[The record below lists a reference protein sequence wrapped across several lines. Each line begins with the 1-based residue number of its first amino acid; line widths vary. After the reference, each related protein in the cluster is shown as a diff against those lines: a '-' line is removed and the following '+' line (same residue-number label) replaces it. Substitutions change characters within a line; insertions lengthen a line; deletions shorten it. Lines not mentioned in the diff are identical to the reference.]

1 MIVLS
6 PQPYRRM
13 VRVLREFEGWRCL
26 WRLPLAAVMFLAVV
40 LLPLVGTVAGIY
52 IGASLKLI
60 CVVAGAAVT
69 LGSAGI
75 ASAMWRRKP
84 WRGIVARRL
93 WTFEAPAP
101 ATEVPVLVRNER
113 DVDALCKAMRRAHFN
128 PSSMLH
134 VGTPPD
140 DAPDLRFRVTV
151 QEPERWKRSSSDA
164 DRLKRI
170 ADVLRKAGVRA
181 RVAGL
186 DVVP

>member
-40 LLPLVGTVAGIY
+40 LLPLGGTVAGIY

-60 CVVAGAAVT
+60 AVVAGAAVS

-75 ASAMWRRKP
+75 ASAMWRRRP
-84 WRGIVARRL
+84 WRGIVAHRL

-101 ATEVPVLVRNER
+101 ATEVPVLVRNDK
-113 DVDALCKAMRRAHFN
+113 DVDVVYKALRRAHFN

-134 VGTPPD
+134 IGTPPD

-151 QEPERWKRSSSDA
+151 QEPERWKQSSSDA
-164 DRLKRI
+164 DRVKRI
-170 ADVLRKAGVRA
+170 ADVLRKAGSPS
-181 RVAGL
+181 RVAGV
-186 DVVP
+186 DVLR